1 MLIQAHHLLARLVT
15 VVLPAETDL
24 TLRKVDQ
31 TIVGDGHPMRVTSE
45 ILEDVLGA
53 TQWWLGVND
62 PVGFPYRSQ
71 IPGKSAG
78 VLKWFKR
85 VEETQ
90 VPGVKGRLQLC

>member
-1 MLIQAHHLLARLVT
+1 MYQLLRREYYH
-15 VVLPAETDL
+15 VVAP
-24 TLRKVDQ
+24 
-31 TIVGDGHPMRVTSE
+31 PMRVTSE

-90 VPGVKGRLQLC
+90 VPGVKGGLQLRQKQSAKQS